1 MRRTRIHKPS
11 IFQAQLQFPA
21 LRGTRALHAEHPL
34 ESAAFRTFS
43 IVLFALIFAYIYLVG
58 SSALNIIA
66 RKEAL
71 AQSARV
77 GASIGSYERDY
88 FAASQKVT
96 PEEGIALGLAPVTKT
111 AYVYRPGIVGR
122 VAVSHN
128 EI

>member
-1 MRRTRIHKPS
+1 MGRKIHKPS

-21 LRGTRALHAEHPL
+21 LRGTHALRAEHQL
-34 ESAAFRTFS
+34 EDPDFKTFFV
-43 IVLFALIFAYIYLVG
+43 VLFALIFAYMYLVG

-111 AYVYRPGIVGR
+111 AYVYRPGTVGR